1 MREYGYLEKMLDIL
15 TDPYTHRDLQNVR
28 KKRKLETNIGKLF
41 SLLADGFEVIHKNAE
56 LVRLW
61 DDLENAEGAVLDR
74 YGANFGV
81 QRGAASD
88 ALYRILIRVKML
100 AQLSGGDGDT
110 VIRAA
115 GELLGVQFSDIELQD
130 VYPAKVALYVDQ
142 SLLSEERLAL
152 IDQIAVALKRILTAG
167 VGLRLYLRTYRTYR
181 YDLNI
186 GHGAMVNVV
195 RWLPPVSQDRSSR
208 ADFKIGHGG
217 FTEADFY
224 PPIVGKDRLFE
235 SRFETSRGTY
245 LPPVIEGVYPD
256 TVQTATMAHEGV
268 RGAVYHTHLKPRR
281 ILDGYGITNA
291 YTKDEINAKI
301 SAVYKPAGSVAF
313 AELPSLSESILGN
326 VYNVTDAFTTT
337 ANFVEDAGNKH
348 PKGTNVVVV
357 KVGDA
362 YKYDVLAG
370 FVDLSG
376 YVEKEA
382 GKGLSDENFTA
393 ALKDKLD
400 GIAAGAN
407 KYVHPTHTAAAS
419 GLYKTT
425 VDEEGHVTA
434 TTPVTKDDITKLGIP
449 AQDTTYDEATTAKAG
464 LMSAADKTKLDGMG
478 ATINKAIADHTA
490 TDAEVSEMLAEV
502 YGE

>member
-1 MREYGYLEKMLDIL
+1 MAYNEKHLVKLADLKALGTKQKEVADALAARVDTLENVGSQANVLEGVKVNGTALAIANKMVDIL
-15 TDPYTHRDLQNVR
+15 IATGSKNGSISVNGADVAI
-28 KKRKLETNIGKLF
+28 KG
-41 SLLADGFEVIHKNAE
+41 LAA
-56 LVRLW
+56 L
-61 DDLENAEGAVLDR
+61 AAVLE
-74 YGANFGV
+74 G
-81 QRGAASD
+81 
-88 ALYRILIRVKML
+88 K
-100 AQLSGGDGDT
+100 
-110 VIRAA
+110 
-115 GELLGVQFSDIELQD
+115 
-130 VYPAKVALYVDQ
+130 
-142 SLLSEERLAL
+142 
-152 IDQIAVALKRILTAG
+152 
-167 VGLRLYLRTYRTYR
+167 
-181 YDLNI
+181 
-186 GHGAMVNVV
+186 
-195 RWLPPVSQDRSSR
+195 
-208 ADFKIGHGG
+208 ADK
-217 FTEADFY
+217 
-224 PPIVGKDRLFE
+224 
-235 SRFETSRGTY
+235 
-245 LPPVIEGVYPD
+245 
-256 TVQTATMAHEGV
+256 AT
-268 RGAVYHTHLKPRR
+268 T
-281 ILDGYGITNA
+281 LDGYGITNA